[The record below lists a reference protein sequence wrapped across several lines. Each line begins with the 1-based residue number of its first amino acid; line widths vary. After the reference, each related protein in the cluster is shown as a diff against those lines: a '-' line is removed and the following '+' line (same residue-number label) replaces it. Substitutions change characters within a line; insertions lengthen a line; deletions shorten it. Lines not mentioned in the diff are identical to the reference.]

1 MQRKKAGYMSATGKL
16 ASFISNAD
24 YNQLPREAIQRA
36 KSCVL
41 DGLGVILAGT
51 RHPTSKLILDYAKS
65 VGGKAEATAIGSGY
79 KTSLP
84 LAALINGTMGH
95 VLDFD
100 DTNSE
105 ARGHLTTVLLPTLLA
120 VGEKIEAPGKALLA
134 AYVLGFE
141 AACKIGRAVNPEH
154 YMRGYHATSSI
165 GIFGATTA
173 AGKLLGLSP
182 LELAYA
188 YGIAASRS
196 CGLRSNF
203 GTMTKSLHA
212 GLAAHDAIMAVS
224 LAKGGYTSNPRI
236 LETEGGFGQVMGRE
250 ADFEKSFEDLGD
262 PLSIISSG
270 VVVKLYPS
278 GALIHPAVD
287 AVLGLMRE
295 NHILPEKI
303 AGIRCGTNADLF
315 KILIHPRPKNGLE
328 GKFSIPYCLARA
340 CLDGKLG
347 IEDFEDEKVLEPRVQ
362 SFLERVVHYAEPE
375 IDPPDQTFRAAAKVT
390 IELADGQ
397 VFVKKVEKAKGSPDY
412 PLSYEELAQKFRVC
426 AQGVIP
432 DDHIGQTIQVVDEME
447 NVSDITKIL
456 GLLIANL
463 PFS

>member
-1 MQRKKAGYMSATGKL
+1 MSATEKL
-16 ASFISNAD
+16 VSFVCDTD
-24 YNQLPREAIQRA
+24 YSHLPGEAIQRA
-36 KSCVL
+36 KSCIL
-41 DGLGVILAGT
+41 DGLGVILAGCE
-51 RHPTSKLILDYAKS
+51 HPASRLILDYARN
-65 VGGKAEATAIGSGY
+65 VGGNSEATAIGSGFR
-79 KTSLP
+79 TSLP

-120 VGEKIEAPGKALLA
+120 MGEKIKAPGKDLLA
-134 AYVLGFE
+134 AFVLGFE

-173 AGKLLGLSP
+173 GGKLLGLSP
-182 LELAYA
+182 IELAYA
-188 YGIAASRS
+188 YGIAGSRS
-196 CGLRSNF
+196 SGLRSNF

-224 LAKGGYTSNPRI
+224 LGKGGYTSNSQI

-250 ADFEKSFEDLGD
+250 ANFDKAFQNLGD
-262 PLSIISSG
+262 PLAIISSG

-295 NHILPEKI
+295 NHIRPADI
-303 AGIRCGTNADLF
+303 VSIRCGTNEDLF

-328 GKFSIPYCLARA
+328 AKFSIPYCLARA

-347 IEDFEDEKVLEPRVQ
+347 IEDFLDEKVLEPRVQ
-362 SFLERVVHYAEPE
+362 GLMKRVVHYAEPE

-390 IELADGQ
+390 INLASGQ
-397 VFVKKVEKAKGSPDY
+397 VLVKKVEKAKGSPDD
-412 PLSYEELAQKFRVC
+412 PLSFEELAQKFRVC
-426 AQGVIP
+426 AGGMISQDRI
-432 DDHIGQTIQVVDEME
+432 DKTIQLVAEME
-447 NVSDITKIL
+447 NVSDINQIV
-456 GLLIANL
+456 GLLIG
-463 PFS
+463 SRR